1 MNYVYFIRP
10 KGQMGPIKIGCSHHP
25 EMRTYFF
32 QTWSPFELEVVAVT
46 PGSWCLERQIQAMF
60 AEQHSHGEWFFPCRA
75 LLSLIDR
82 LAAGEK
88 IGDIID
94 VEPHSAHQNSV
105 KRIKRRSAIP
115 LLKAPSVWGIM
126 EPEREAS

>member
-1 MNYVYFIRP
+1 MNYVYFLRP
-10 KGQMGPIKIGCSHHP
+10 KGQLGPIKIGCSHSP
-25 EMRTYFF
+25 ELRTYFF
-32 QTWSPFELEVVAVT
+32 QSWSPLELELAAVT

-88 IGDIID
+88 IEDLID
-94 VEPHSAHQNSV
+94 VEPYSPHQTSV
-105 KRIKRRSAIP
+105 KTVKRRSAIP
-115 LLKAPSVWGIM
+115 LLKAPAVREIM
-126 EPEREAS
+126 EPAQ